1 MALGYKSLS
10 ISLPDE
16 LVSIVEGI
24 RVREH
29 RSRSEVMREA
39 LRLYF
44 EHRGLI
50 EDPLPGE
57 LEAIAEAEQDIA
69 RGDTVSLAEA
79 RHELGLTGN

>member
-1 MALGYKSLS
+1 MGYTNLS

-16 LVSIVEGI
+16 LLAIVEGL

-57 LEAIAEAEQDIA
+57 IEAIREAEEDID
-69 RGDTVSLAEA
+69 RGDTVSLEEA
-79 RHELGLTGN
+79 RHELGLTDR